1 MPMNI
6 KTLADELRETIRKDN
21 NEGTGK
27 TVPKKKSDPKNALD
41 PIIEEIR
48 THRLIGKEKLLI
60 RLDDKTIF
68 LLKQL
73 KVTQG
78 IDMNKIISYSLQYF
92 LQKHPQISNHIKETL
107 KNLEL

>member
-1 MPMNI
+1 MNI
-6 KTLADELRETIRKDN
+6 KSLADDLRETIRKDGS
-21 NEGTGK
+21 ELKGK
-27 TVPKKKSDPKNALD
+27 PAPKKKPVSKNVSD

-48 THRLIGKEKLLI
+48 THKLTGQEKLLI

-68 LLKQL
+68 FLKQL
-73 KVTQG
+73 KVTKG

-92 LQKHPQISNHIKETL
+92 LKKHPQISNHIKETL